1 MGERFSDN
9 QRIEGTIPEM
19 LDEALLFVKR
29 NMRTKTIISP
39 TTGRR
44 TDRTDYPIT
53 AVREAIINALVH
65 RDYSIHTEGMPIQLI
80 MFEDRIEYIIQVDYM
95 EESLLTN

>member
-9 QRIEGTIPEM
+9 QRIEGTIPECWM
-19 LDEALLFVKR
+19 RHYYLCKR

-65 RDYSIHTEGMPIQLI
+65 RDYSIHTEGMPIQRYNV
-80 MFEDRIEYIIQVDYM
+80 EDRIEIH
-95 EESLLTN
+95 

>member
-1 MGERFSDN
+1 MADMGERFSDN

-53 AVREAIINALVH
+53 AVMRSYYKCI
-65 RDYSIHTEGMPIQLI
+65 ST
-80 MFEDRIEYIIQVDYM
+80 
-95 EESLLTN
+95 S